1 MYRNIYYDQ
10 RDQCMKLFTW
20 DTNGNRVIAECSYNP
35 YLYLETRQDT
45 NYKSIFKTNLKK
57 KSFRTPRD
65 RSIFVKSCGLERLF
79 ENIVPAQQFLIDTFH
94 TKNEDE
100 DFNKDQ
106 LKIFFIDIETY
117 SPGNFP
123 TPEEA
128 PDPINVI
135 TIYDSQRG
143 HFISWGTKKL
153 NKNIK
158 NCTYAHCTSEAQM
171 LDCFLNYM
179 QQDWPDILTGWNS
192 EFFDIPYIINRVSKI
207 LGDDEHRRLS
217 PVGSVYSTTRPG
229 NFGKQQTRWYID
241 GVSCID
247 YLDIYKKFSMG
258 LRESYKL
265 DAIAE
270 LELGEKKVDYGNTNL
285 SGLADEDWQ
294 TFVEY
299 NIQDVNLLVKME
311 DKLRY
316 LELLRMLAY
325 TGLTTFESA
334 MGTLSVVT
342 GSCVIKARANK
353 TIIPTFVKDG
363 SGEKYEG
370 AYVGEPQRGFQENIV
385 SFDANSLY
393 PNTMITLNLSPETKI
408 GRILDTTDT
417 HVVIKHVNGKTFNL
431 THSKFSKFL
440 EDEKI
445 AISRAKILF
454 TQQHKGIVPEFIDGL
469 YKKRVD
475 IKRELGILRRKLS
488 KLKKTDPEYINLKHK
503 ADQLDIKQYTIKI
516 CLNSAYGYFG
526 NKYAPMGDADIARS
540 ITLTGRAVIKQ
551 SNKILKKYIFHR
563 AGLSDDSKVDPIIY
577 NDTDSSYISIKS
589 IIENCNIPFVDDN
602 NKITSE
608 VYEELEH
615 LENYLNKEITIWAKK
630 SLNTTDSRFV
640 FKRECICD
648 IGTFLQKKRYVL
660 HVLDDE
666 GIPINKFKYT
676 GVEVVRTTMPGAI
689 KPYVKKII
697 ETMLSTKNKS
707 KTNEVFLETYEI
719 FKDLPLE
726 DYAFVMGIKGYEKYA
741 PQCNGFQIC
750 KGMPI
755 HVKASYLYNNLLEKY
770 NIKTKY
776 ESISSGDKV
785 RYFYTRTPNKYG
797 IPVLAYKYYFPDE
810 FKEDFQPD
818 IERMFEKIVY
828 QVIERFYDCVNWQL
842 KKPTEQVQTDLFE
855 LLGV

>member
-1 MYRNIYYDQ
+1 MYRNVYYDAREQ
-10 RDQCMKLFTW
+10 MMKLFTW
-20 DTNGNRVIAECSYNP
+20 DKDGNRIVADCSYNP
-35 YLYLETRQDT
+35 YLYLETKQET
-45 NYKSIFKTNLKK
+45 NFKSIFKTNLKK
-57 KSFRTPRD
+57 RSFKTAKD
-65 RSIFVKSCGLERLF
+65 RGIFVKGCGIERLF
-79 ENIVPAQQFLIDTFH
+79 ENIAPAQQFLLDNFY
-94 TKNEDE
+94 TKNEE
-100 DFNKDQ
+100 LSFSENP

-123 TPEEA
+123 TPDEA

-135 TIYDSQRG
+135 TIYDTIRN

-158 NCTYAHCTSEAQM
+158 NCTYAHCTSESQM
-171 LDCFLNYM
+171 LDCFLNYIEA
-179 QQDWPDILTGWNS
+179 DHPDILTGWNS
-192 EFFDIPYIINRVSKI
+192 EFFDLPYIITRVSNI
-207 LGDDEHRRLS
+207 LGEADAKRLS
-217 PVGSVYSTTRPG
+217 PVGGVYSVTRPG
-229 NFGKQQTRWYID
+229 NFGKEQTRWFID

-299 NIQDVNLLVKME
+299 NVQDVNLLVKME

-325 TGLTTFESA
+325 TGLTTFENA
-334 MGTLSVVT
+334 MGTLGVVT
-342 GSCVIKARANK
+342 GSCVIKARQSGS
-353 TIIPTFVKDG
+353 IIPTFVRDG
-363 SGEKYEG
+363 RGDKYEG

-393 PNTMITLNLSPETKI
+393 PNTIISLNLSPETKVGKI
-408 GRILDTTDT
+408 IETTET
-417 HVVIKHVNGKTFNL
+417 HVVIKHVNGEVYNL
-431 THSKFSKFL
+431 SHAKFTKFI
-440 EDEKI
+440 EDEQI
-445 AISRAKILF
+445 AISKAKILF
-454 TQQHKGIVPEFIDGL
+454 TQKYKGIVPDFCDGL

-475 IKRELGILRRKLS
+475 IKKELGKLRKKIS
-488 KLKKTDPEYINLKHK
+488 KLKKNDPDYAQLSFK
-503 ADQLDIKQYTIKI
+503 ANQLDIKQYTIRI

-540 ITLTGRAVIKQ
+540 ITLTGQAVIKQ
-551 SNKILKKYIFHR
+551 SNKILKKYIFNR
-563 AGLSDDSKVDPIIY
+563 AGLDEKSKVDPIIY
-577 NDTDSSYISIKS
+577 NDTDSSYISIKP
-589 IIENCNIPFVDDN
+589 IIQNCNIPFTDDDG
-602 NKITSE
+602 KIHDE
-608 VYEELEH
+608 VYSELQV
-615 LENYLNKEITIWAKK
+615 LEDYLNDEITIWA
-630 SLNTTDSRFV
+630 SRTLNSKDSRFV

-697 ETMLSTKNKS
+697 ETMLSTQNLA
-707 KTNEVFLETYEI
+707 KTNEIFLETYEI
-719 FKDLPLE
+719 FKNLPLE

-741 PQCNGFQIC
+741 PQCNGFTIC

-755 HVKASYLYNNLLEKY
+755 HVKSAYLYNKLLEKY
-770 NIKTKY
+770 DIKTKY
-776 ESISSGDKV
+776 ETISSGDKV
-785 RYFYTRTPNKYG
+785 RYFYTRTPNKFG

-818 IERMFEKIVY
+818 IEKMFEKIVF
-828 QVIERFYDCVNWQL
+828 QVIERFYECVDWKL

-855 LLGV
+855 LLGI